1 MKLLILA
8 ESLRINSTSS
18 GIGRSKFIKS
28 LEDGGH
34 DITCLYE
41 NSHDIT
47 EINFLDSVKL
57 YPVTYSLRKKS
68 WIDKIPKMRGI
79 MTHLTL
85 YHIDHQHK
93 VNEWIKSINYFI
105 SKSKFDSIIVLGSGS
120 SFIPHYAMLEIKT
133 SIPWLANF
141 HDPFPM
147 SLYPEPYKASTN
159 RIYKRQEKS
168 TRDIIDKAT
177 FVSFP
182 SLLLK
187 EWMQSFFP
195 NIKEKSIILPH
206 VGMKLNNLPDLL
218 IDHEVQL
225 EPNKFNIL
233 HAGTLLGPRNIK
245 SLFTA
250 FERFINYD
258 DEIKKHAVLNVL
270 GKIAKEQ
277 VEIIASNKENC
288 NLNIITDRVSYKRSL
303 KLTVDANVSLIIEA
317 DSDIS
322 PFMPGKLADLIFLE
336 KPILALTP
344 KNSETLRIL
353 GHNYPFT
360 SRVNDEE
367 QIFIKLLEL
376 WYLWKEQKLELP
388 EKNRLKDYVSAKR
401 FNNEV
406 EKLFKKN

>member
-1 MKLLILA
+1 
-8 ESLRINSTSS
+8 
-18 GIGRSKFIKS
+18 
-28 LEDGGH
+28 
-34 DITCLYE
+34 
-41 NSHDIT
+41 
-47 EINFLDSVKL
+47 
-57 YPVTYSLRKKS
+57 
-68 WIDKIPKMRGI
+68 
-79 MTHLTL
+79 
-85 YHIDHQHK
+85 
-93 VNEWIKSINYFI
+93 
-105 SKSKFDSIIVLGSGS
+105 
-120 SFIPHYAMLEIKT
+120 MLEIKT